1 MPASSRSHVR
11 IALCLLLIAAG
22 SSLRAES
29 GELIYAFRNYTRP
42 EPIRMLLVGEI
53 QSKIKAPQ
61 RNEKASPFVGYD
73 TRLDQVTVKVRNP
86 RGLKVGQKLYIIDKN
101 PYHERFRNGLIVG
114 EITVQSVLKTA
125 FYGWV
130 VTGTGILLR
139 VREGLFV
146 ARTQDSETLAHAFD
160 LKKKGDLYRDRGEQE
175 KAVATYQ
182 SALVADRDLSE
193 AHASLGISF
202 LKEMRSREFPSR
214 ALSEFEQ
221 AWKVRENFHYAYDE
235 VNFYRN
241 YMEALYIAYRVR
253 RLESGKGDKALGYV
267 NRLKEVADAAA
278 MHVPEDPD
286 VLVGLLRFQ
295 LTTMEMNRNGA
306 SPAQRKLYD
315 ESLKAA
321 GQLVDK
327 LEPILNDPK
336 TYLKRMQRQAEGN
349 VATLKFTAGQA
360 EVHRLAVIY
369 YGAMFR
375 DLRNSTRPEDA
386 QVREKCAARIRW
398 HARQFT
404 AHKSATD
411 PEIDRYIR
419 ETE

>member
-1 MPASSRSHVR
+1 MGSRVL
-11 IALCLLLIAAG
+11 ILFLLLI
-22 SSLRAES
+22 SSLQAES

-160 LKKKGDLYRDRGEQE
+160 LKKKGDLFRDRGEQE

-182 SALVADRDLSE
+182 SALVADRDLPE
-193 AHASLGISF
+193 AHSALGISF
-202 LKEMRSREFPSR
+202 LKDMQSREFPSR

-221 AWKVRENFHYAYDE
+221 AWKVRENFHYPYDE
-235 VNFYRN
+235 INFYRN
-241 YMEALYIAYRVR
+241 YMEALYTAYRVR
-253 RLESGKGDKALGYV
+253 RLEGGRGEKALSYI

-295 LTTMEMNRNGA
+295 LTILELNRGGKNPGE
-306 SPAQRKLYD
+306 RKLYD
-315 ESLKAA
+315 DSLKAS
-321 GQLVDK
+321 GLLVDK
-327 LEPILNDPK
+327 LEPIINDPK
-336 TYLKRMQRQAEGN
+336 SYLKRMQRQVEGN
-349 VATLKFTAGQA
+349 AGTLRFTAGQA
-360 EVHRLAVIY
+360 EVHRLAVVY

-386 QVREKCAARIRW
+386 QLREKCASRIRS
-398 HARQFT
+398 HAKQFT

-411 PEIDRYIR
+411 PEIDRFVR